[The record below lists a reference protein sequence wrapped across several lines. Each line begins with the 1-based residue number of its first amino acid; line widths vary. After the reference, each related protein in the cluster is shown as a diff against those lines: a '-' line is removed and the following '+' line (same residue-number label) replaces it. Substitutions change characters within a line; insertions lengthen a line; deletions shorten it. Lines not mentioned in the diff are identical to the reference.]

1 MHDPRWAPSQAVRS
15 LGVRLLQGCWDARM
29 LLDGGQQ
36 DGFPHSVVLGAGKG
50 RSHLVYKVLQTR
62 ASKSQIS
69 QSLRL
74 LI

>member
-1 MHDPRWAPSQAVRS
+1 
-15 LGVRLLQGCWDARM
+15 M

-36 DGFPHSVVLGAGKG
+36 DGFPHSVLLGAGKG

-74 LI
+74 SSDYRSNPTGLWGGAG

>member
-1 MHDPRWAPSQAVRS
+1 
-15 LGVRLLQGCWDARM
+15 M

-36 DGFPHSVVLGAGKG
+36 DGFPHAVVLGAGRG
-50 RSHLVYKVLQTR
+50 RSHLVYKVLQPL

-74 LI
+74 LV

>member
-1 MHDPRWAPSQAVRS
+1 
-15 LGVRLLQGCWDARM
+15 M